1 MNQIDFVGGLP
12 PSNAASVRAAIA
24 RNTRPSAAEEKAQL
38 LLELGR
44 MCQTPPQKVCNG
56 SVNLTREW
64 VACQKSG
71 KALCLNTRASVVQLG
86 IAIKNMQRFL

>member
-12 PSNAASVRAAIA
+12 PTNANTLRAV
-24 RNTRPSAAEEKAQL
+24 RNTRASAAEEKAQL
-38 LLELGR
+38 LLDLGR
-44 MCQTPPQKVCNG
+44 MCQTPPQRVRNG

-64 VACQKSG
+64 IACQKSS